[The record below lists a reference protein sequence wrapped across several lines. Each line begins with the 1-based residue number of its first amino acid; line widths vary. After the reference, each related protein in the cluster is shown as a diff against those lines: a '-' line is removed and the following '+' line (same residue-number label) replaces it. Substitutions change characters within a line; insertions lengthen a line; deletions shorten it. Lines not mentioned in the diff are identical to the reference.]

1 MASKTLNITAISP
14 FILYTG
20 DWQTSAG
27 ATANGNISVVPPPTR
42 TLQGTS
48 GTLKVNGFS
57 KRHCDL
63 PDSLRFA
70 NNSVSQTSFPA
81 TTQLVRL
88 AVNAINVRGSQA
100 GVGCS
105 YTASIK
111 SQRQNDNTPLPS
123 AQTSPQDANL
133 LASFS
138 ALPFGPYSLS
148 LEANCN
154 AAAHMEVVQVEMSL
168 WCGDSEQT
176 VTQADLDDTSPV
188 RLRHLSLIS

>member
-42 TLQGTS
+42 TLQS
-48 GTLKVNGFS
+48 SAGTLKVNGFS
-57 KRHCDL
+57 KRHSHL
-63 PDSLRFA
+63 PDRLRMA
-70 NNSVSQTSFPA
+70 NNVG
-81 TTQLVRL
+81 L
-88 AVNAINVRGSQA
+88 AVNAINIRGLQS

-111 SQRQNDNTPLPS
+111 SQRQNDNTPLPP

-154 AAAHMEVVQVEMSL
+154 SAAHMEVAQIEMSL
-168 WCGDSEQT
+168 WCGDSDQT

-188 RLRHLSLIS
+188 SLHHPLFIS